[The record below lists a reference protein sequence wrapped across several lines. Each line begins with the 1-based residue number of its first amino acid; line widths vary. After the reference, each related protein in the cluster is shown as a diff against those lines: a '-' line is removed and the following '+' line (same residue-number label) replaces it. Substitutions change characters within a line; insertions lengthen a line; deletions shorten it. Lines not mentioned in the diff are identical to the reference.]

1 MLCSTNYCC
10 CQVIWCYQAPLATE
24 FKQSWAGHMSPVFSQ
39 PCGGGW
45 VPWLL
50 RLAWCLKHHGVL
62 ATNRQLSMTAII
74 GIIQR
79 WRSFQFGVHFEHTY
93 GSKKIKS
100 SRVGDSVVTIH
111 PSKGASG
118 AAPVIAWVW
127 HQLDRGQS
135 YVPSKNGWC
144 NMNHEQNHG
153 PPEP

>member
-1 MLCSTNYCC
+1 
-10 CQVIWCYQAPLATE
+10 
-24 FKQSWAGHMSPVFSQ
+24 MSPVFSQ

-118 AAPVIAWVW
+118 AAPVIA
-127 HQLDRGQS
+127 
-135 YVPSKNGWC
+135 
-144 NMNHEQNHG
+144 
-153 PPEP
+153 